1 MVLVLDENL
10 PRAFRRLLEGHTVL
24 TVQEI
29 GGAGLEN
36 GALLTHLTARCDV
49 FVTADRNMRFQQRFA
64 ARPFGVLV
72 LRARS
77 TSIRDLA
84 PLASAVL
91 AALRIS
97 RPEMDE
103 RSARGHRQTPAPA
116 ARPRVSLNLTESC
129 RCPFPDAI
137 PTGNTRRDG
146 VWFTPS
152 ERYAPLPR
160 TRPLR

>member
-36 GALLTHLTARCDV
+36 GALLTHLTARCNV
-49 FVTADRNMRFQQRFA
+49 FLTADRNMRFQQRFA
-64 ARPFGVLV
+64 NRPFGVLV
-72 LRARS
+72 LRSRS

-91 AALRIS
+91 AAL
-97 RPEMDE
+97 PDL
-103 RSARGHRQTPAPA
+103 APGEVREIGTWPPPNA
-116 ARPRVSLNLTESC
+116 GSGGETK
-129 RCPFPDAI
+129 
-137 PTGNTRRDG
+137 G
-146 VWFTPS
+146 
-152 ERYAPLPR
+152 AP
-160 TRPLR
+160 

>member
-36 GALLTHLTARCDV
+36 SALLTHLTTRCDV

-64 ARPFGVLV
+64 DRPFGVLV

-77 TSIRDLA
+77 TSLRDLA

-91 AALRIS
+91 AVLPDLAPGEVREIGTWPS
-97 RPEMDE
+97 P
-103 RSARGHRQTPAPA
+103 SAGSGGT
-116 ARPRVSLNLTESC
+116 
-129 RCPFPDAI
+129 
-137 PTGNTRRDG
+137 TGEPQLD
-146 VWFTPS
+146 
-152 ERYAPLPR
+152 
-160 TRPLR
+160 

>member
-36 GALLTHLTARCDV
+36 GALLTQTARRNV
-49 FVTADRNMRFQQRFA
+49 FLTADRTMRFQKRFA
-64 ARPFGVLV
+64 GRPFGVLV
-72 LRARS
+72 PRARS

-91 AALRIS
+91 AALPDLAPGEVREIGTW
-97 RPEMDE
+97 PPP
-103 RSARGHRQTPAPA
+103 SAGSAGETKGAP
-116 ARPRVSLNLTESC
+116 
-129 RCPFPDAI
+129 
-137 PTGNTRRDG
+137 
-146 VWFTPS
+146 
-152 ERYAPLPR
+152 
-160 TRPLR
+160 